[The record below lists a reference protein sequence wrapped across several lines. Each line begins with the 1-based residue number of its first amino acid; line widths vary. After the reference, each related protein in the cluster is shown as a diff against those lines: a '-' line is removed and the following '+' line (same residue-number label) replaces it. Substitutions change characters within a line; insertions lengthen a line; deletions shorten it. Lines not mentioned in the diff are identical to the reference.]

1 MKLEMFIKMVLSTA
15 EIETEDLTA
24 QEIQRLNEK
33 IVLYANAGMDAIVR
47 ETYPL
52 KKSVLVQGPADFEPP
67 AEWIKL
73 VRYRGGKAEQYVDED
88 GKEHLLLKED
98 KEYRITYTALPTF
111 IESPEEEYTFAFP
124 LQVITALIYY
134 CAYHILAVAND
145 KREYSYLLT
154 LYNQQCVN
162 IAENLPKRL
171 HIEGGGGC
179 GI

>member
-1 MKLEMFIKMVLSTA
+1 MKLETFLNMVIATA

-24 QEIQRLNEK
+24 QEHRRLKEK
-33 IVLYANAGMDAIVR
+33 IVFYANAGMDAIVR

-52 KKSVLVQGPADFEPP
+52 QKSVVKQGPFDFLPP
-67 AEWIKL
+67 ADWIKL
-73 VRYRGGKAEQYVDED
+73 VRYRGGKAEQYVDEE
-88 GKEHLLLKED
+88 GKEHLLLKDD

-134 CAYHILAVAND
+134 CAYHVLAVAND
-145 KREYSYLLT
+145 KREYTYLLT